1 MNILNRRVY
10 VVSIFGRTHRVN
22 LALLLLAYC
31 YHAYKDALS
40 LSKGSQMSNFRLIGS
55 YVR

>member
-1 MNILNRRVY
+1 MNILNNRMY
-10 VVSIFGRTHRVN
+10 VVSIFGRSHRVN

-31 YHAYKDALS
+31 YHAYKDVLS
-40 LSKGSQMSNFRLIGS
+40 SSKGSQKSNFRVIGS